1 MSFRPLAAVGRAAT
15 LAKRLTTIVA
25 ASLALA
31 AATQAAGFDLQGHR
45 GARGLAPENT
55 LTAFRTAASLGVN
68 TLELDIHLSADG
80 VPMVSHDPALNRDLV
95 RDHKG
100 DWLPGPGPMIRSLS
114 HDILQSQFQLGRSR
128 PGSTVA
134 QNFPQ
139 QQAADGERMP
149 TLAQVFKL
157 MAMPGHEAL
166 RANIEIK
173 LNPNEPDETPAP
185 EVIVKAVLAVIKQAE
200 MGRRVTLQGFD
211 WRALRAAQQLAPEIP
226 TAYLS
231 AQRPSFDTI
240 TDGRW
245 TAGFDLKTHGSLPKM
260 VKAAG
265 GAIWSP
271 AFNDVT
277 PTLVNEAH
285 QLGLKVLPWTVNNP
299 EDMLR
304 LIGWGVDGLIT
315 DYPDRARTVMKDKGM
330 QLPAPIGMPVKVLGS

>member
-1 MSFRPLAAVGRAAT
+1 MRWKNLAAAA
-15 LAKRLTTIVA
+15 
-25 ASLALA
+25 LALA
-31 AATQAAGFDLQGHR
+31 ALQAAAFDLQGHR

-55 LTAFRTAASLGVN
+55 LAAFRTAASLGVH

-100 DWLPGPGPMIRSLS
+100 EWLPGPGPLVRSLS
-114 HDILQSQFQLGRSR
+114 HDILQSEFQLGRAR

-139 QQAADGERMP
+139 QQPADGERLP

-157 MAMPGHEAL
+157 MSQPGHDAL

-173 LNPNEPDETPAP
+173 LNPNQPDETPAP
-185 EVIVKAVLAVIKQAE
+185 EVIVKAVLAVIKEAGMQ
-200 MGRRVTLQGFD
+200 RRVTLQGFD

-231 AQRPSFDTI
+231 AQRPNFDTI
-240 TDGRW
+240 SDGRW
-245 TAGFDLKTHGSLPKM
+245 TAGFELKTQGSVPRM

-271 AFNDVT
+271 AFNDLT
-277 PTLVNEAH
+277 QALVNEAH

-299 EDMLR
+299 EDMAR

-315 DYPDRARTVMKDKGM
+315 DYPDRARLVMKDKGIA
-330 QLPAPIGMPVKVLGS
+330 LPAPAGAPVKVLGS